1 MSMTSVAREWVRGI
15 EDRWFDSTRRVRTTG
30 LIRVP
35 AASQVVGE
43 LRDSNM
49 YGPVR
54 AANVYAALRDL
65 PSGDPIGDY
74 SEYTFIDIGSGLG
87 RVLFVAAEY
96 PFRKVVG
103 VEFSTALHHQAL
115 DNIARYR
122 HGKRRCGPIEA
133 VLANAA
139 EYEFP
144 DDKLVIYMFNP
155 FGPEILGRMLAN
167 LERSLQRCPRHV
179 VVLMLWPE
187 HGEVVAREKWLTEY
201 RRTRRYQM
209 YQTAS

>member
-1 MSMTSVAREWVRGI
+1 MSMTSAAREWVREV
-15 EDRWFDSTRRVRTTG
+15 EDRWFDSTRGVKTMG
-30 LIRVP
+30 LVRVP
-35 AASQVVGE
+35 APSQVVGE
-43 LRDSNM
+43 IRDSNM

-54 AANVYAALRDL
+54 VANAHAALRDL
-65 PSGDPIGDY
+65 PSGDY

-96 PFRKVVG
+96 PFRRVVG
-103 VEFSTALHHQAL
+103 VEFSTDLHQQAL

-122 HGKRRCGPIEA
+122 HGKRRCGSIEA
-133 VLANAA
+133 VHANAA

-144 DDKLVIYMFNP
+144 DEKLVIYMFNP
-155 FGPEILGRMLAN
+155 FGPEILSRMLAN

-187 HGEVVAREKWLTEY
+187 HSAIVAGMEWMREY
-201 RRTRRYQM
+201 RRTRRYHI
-209 YQTAS
+209 YQNEG